1 MWDSPNF
8 PYWFSGF
15 LRLLGLSMIVID
27 PVLDT
32 ALEHN
37 RAFLLLELSVIA
49 TDPMLDT
56 TIERRRAFLL
66 LELSVIALDLTI
78 ILALG
83 RNILKPCL
91 LALALNAALAIFML
105 TFPRKLI
112 EDERAISLD
121 FKNKNQAKDNPFVKM
136 STI

>member
-1 MWDSPNF
+1 
-8 PYWFSGF
+8 
-15 LRLLGLSMIVID
+15 
-27 PVLDT
+27 VLDT
-32 ALEHN
+32 ALE
-37 RAFLLLELSVIA
+37 RSQAFLLLELSVIA

-56 TIERRRAFLL
+56 AIERRRAFVL
-66 LELSVIALDLTI
+66 LELSVIAFNLTI

-83 RNILKPCL
+83 RNILKPYL

-112 EDERAISLD
+112 GDKRAINLD
-121 FKNKNQAKDNPFVKM
+121 FKNNNQAKDNPFVKM